1 MARRRTDHVLLFS
14 VDGLRPEIYRD
25 ERWPAPVLQQL
36 ARGGAFALAVR
47 SVFPALT
54 YPAHATLVTGV
65 LPARHGIVHNEE
77 FGSGAESDRWLWNAS
92 AIRVPTLWGAVRAR
106 GGTTAAVSWPVTVGA
121 GIDWNIPDIWVPGNT
136 TPIAPIRDA
145 TTPPGL
151 FEEARARSD
160 GPTH

>member
-1 MARRRTDHVLLFS
+1 MARRRTEHVLLFS

-77 FGSGAESDRWLWNAS
+77 FGPAPNRTGGSGM
-92 AIRVPTLWGAVRAR
+92 
-106 GGTTAAVSWPVTVGA
+106 
-121 GIDWNIPDIWVPGNT
+121 
-136 TPIAPIRDA
+136 
-145 TTPPGL
+145 
-151 FEEARARSD
+151 RARSECRRF
-160 GPTH
+160 GKRSVHAVGRRRPSRGL